1 MASRRDDEDA
11 RVRRHRRR
19 LVVIET
25 RPRSCSVLIK
35 TSSGHRNRGFRGF
48 SSARRGWFSCH
59 SCRRASARHV
69 GWPSSAVMDKGE
81 GSLIGVIGDED
92 TVTGF
97 LLAGVGNV
105 DVRRNTNFLVVDGKT
120 TKKAIE
126 DAFKDFTTREDIAVV
141 LINQTVAD
149 QIRYLVDEHTAPVP
163 AVLEVPSKDAPY
175 DATKDSIL
183 SRVQHLLGVAE

>member
-1 MASRRDDEDA
+1 
-11 RVRRHRRR
+11 
-19 LVVIET
+19 
-25 RPRSCSVLIK
+25 
-35 TSSGHRNRGFRGF
+35 
-48 SSARRGWFSCH
+48 
-59 SCRRASARHV
+59 
-69 GWPSSAVMDKGE
+69 MDKGE

-141 LINQTVAD
+141 LIN
-149 QIRYLVDEHTAPVP
+149 
-163 AVLEVPSKDAPY
+163 
-175 DATKDSIL
+175 
-183 SRVQHLLGVAE
+183 

>member
-1 MASRRDDEDA
+1 
-11 RVRRHRRR
+11 
-19 LVVIET
+19 
-25 RPRSCSVLIK
+25 
-35 TSSGHRNRGFRGF
+35 
-48 SSARRGWFSCH
+48 
-59 SCRRASARHV
+59 
-69 GWPSSAVMDKGE
+69 MDKGE

-183 SRVQHLLGVAE
+183 SRVQHLARGCGVGSSRRSRETAAATRRGAAVRLRRTKTSRHHDTYSTYTQTKKNVVHG

>member
-1 MASRRDDEDA
+1 
-11 RVRRHRRR
+11 
-19 LVVIET
+19 
-25 RPRSCSVLIK
+25 
-35 TSSGHRNRGFRGF
+35 
-48 SSARRGWFSCH
+48 
-59 SCRRASARHV
+59 
-69 GWPSSAVMDKGE
+69 MDKGE

-126 DAFKDFTTREDIAVV
+126 DAFKDLTTREDIAVV

-149 QIRYLVDEHTAPVP
+149 QIRYLVD
-163 AVLEVPSKDAPY
+163 AVSYTHLTLPTTPY
-175 DATKDSIL
+175 
-183 SRVQHLLGVAE
+183 V

>member
-1 MASRRDDEDA
+1 MHGTKQS
-11 RVRRHRRR
+11 
-19 LVVIET
+19 
-25 RPRSCSVLIK
+25 
-35 TSSGHRNRGFRGF
+35 TSITDFHCLF
-48 SSARRGWFSCH
+48 SSSHQRVKIVDFGAFPRGPLARRGWFSCH

-183 SRVQHLLGVAE
+183 SRVQHLLGVSE

>member
-11 RVRRHRRR
+11 RVRRRRRR

>member
-1 MASRRDDEDA
+1 
-11 RVRRHRRR
+11 
-19 LVVIET
+19 
-25 RPRSCSVLIK
+25 
-35 TSSGHRNRGFRGF
+35 
-48 SSARRGWFSCH
+48 
-59 SCRRASARHV
+59 
-69 GWPSSAVMDKGE
+69 MDKGE

-175 DATKDSIL
+175 DATRDAVL
-183 SRVQHLLGVAE
+183 SRAQRALGRGDEDEELKG

>member
-1 MASRRDDEDA
+1 
-11 RVRRHRRR
+11 
-19 LVVIET
+19 
-25 RPRSCSVLIK
+25 
-35 TSSGHRNRGFRGF
+35 
-48 SSARRGWFSCH
+48 
-59 SCRRASARHV
+59 
-69 GWPSSAVMDKGE
+69 MDKGE

-105 DVRRNTNFLVVDGKT
+105 DVRRNTFLVVDGKT

-163 AVLEVPSKDAPY
+163 AV
-175 DATKDSIL
+175 
-183 SRVQHLLGVAE
+183 

>member
-1 MASRRDDEDA
+1 LPFSKHFSRRTFADFTA
-11 RVRRHRRR
+11 SRVRRH
-19 LVVIET
+19 LA
-25 RPRSCSVLIK
+25 S
-35 TSSGHRNRGFRGF
+35 RGRF
-48 SSARRGWFSCH
+48 SSTPQTP
-59 SCRRASARHV
+59 SAWHV
-69 GWPSSAVMDKGE
+69 GWHSSGVMDKGE

>member
-1 MASRRDDEDA
+1 MHGTKQS
-11 RVRRHRRR
+11 
-19 LVVIET
+19 
-25 RPRSCSVLIK
+25 
-35 TSSGHRNRGFRGF
+35 TSIQTSTVSKRQSLGQNRGFRGF
-48 SSARRGWFSCH
+48 SSRPLARRGWFSCH